1 MKVYIGPHKKWIGP
15 YQIAYA
21 LCFWVKKVKDEECGD
36 EDFPQWVH
44 EFGTWLAEDK
54 NGNDSLLAKFCLWV
68 DKKRQRKV
76 KIHIDNYDTWNMGDD
91 LAMVILPMLKQLK
104 ATKHGSP
111 YVDLEDVP
119 ENLRTLDD
127 QDKDPSQKSFD
138 FYEEGEK
145 EAWDM
150 MHERWE
156 WVIDEMIWAFEQ
168 VVDED
173 NDSRFYTGVSEMLFV
188 PIDKDGNALGPALPF
203 GSKDRIKA
211 PMYKMIEGPNHTHKY
226 DRVAHE
232 KHQNRIDNGLR
243 LFGKYYQGLWN

>member
-1 MKVYIGPHKKWIGP
+1 MKVYIGPHHKWIGP

-76 KIHIDNYDTWNMGDD
+76 KIRIDNYDTWNMGDD

-119 ENLRTLDD
+119 EHLRANLN
-127 QDKDPSQKSFD
+127 QKSFD
-138 FYEEGEK
+138 FYDEGEQD
-145 EAWDM
+145 EWDM
-150 MHERWE
+150 VHKRWDY
-156 WVIDEMIWAFEQ
+156 VLDEMIWAFEQ
-168 VVDED
+168 VVDKE
-173 NDSRFYTGVSEMLFV
+173 NDKQFYTGEIDHLIL
-188 PIDKDGNALGPALPF
+188 PIDREGNALGPAVPF
-203 GSKDRIKA
+203 GSKDRVKA
-211 PMYKMIEGPNHTHKY
+211 PMYKMVEGPNHTRKY
-226 DRVAHE
+226 DYAAHE
-232 KHQNRIDNGLR
+232 KHDERIKNGLR
-243 LFGKYYQGLWN
+243 LFGKYYHGLWD

>member
-21 LCFWVKKVKDEECGD
+21 LCFWVKKVPDEYGFLRYPD
-36 EDFPQWVH
+36 WVH
-44 EFGTWLAEDK
+44 DFGTWLSEDK

-68 DKKRQRKV
+68 DKKRQRKI
-76 KIHIDNYDTWNMGDD
+76 KIRIDKYDTWNMNDT
-91 LAMVILPMLKQLK
+91 LAMLTLPMLKQLK

-168 VVDED
+168 VVDKE
-173 NDSRFYTGVSEMLFV
+173 NDKQFYTGEIDHLIL
-188 PIDKDGNALGPALPF
+188 PIDREGNALGPAVPF
-203 GSKDRIKA
+203 GSKDRVKA
-211 PMYKMIEGPNHTHKY
+211 PFYKIVEGLNHTYKY
-226 DRVAHE
+226 DKEAHE
-232 KHQNRIDNGLR
+232 KHDERIKNGIR
-243 LFGKYYQGLWN
+243 LFGKYYQGLWT